1 MKKYLSI
8 ILSLLFLLTPSHIDA
23 RRRKH
28 YYAPKKKNYYVPKK
42 KQRRSVEVSSCGIEE
57 GVFGIDVSHYQ
68 GRIDWGRVASYTDK
82 KLQFAYIKATEGS
95 TILDD
100 CYERNIVEAKEK
112 GLLVGSYHYFTTRTS
127 AEDQIENFKRALG
140 RFNQDLIPVVDIEEC
155 EHWTP
160 DVFHKHFQVFL
171 NELEAF
177 CGKRPII
184 YTMSFFYNLYLA
196 DKYKDYKIF
205 VAQYSGDRQPVL
217 RDGNNWEIWQFSHT
231 GRVDGIR
238 GNVDLNILNPDFKIE
253 EILLTNKK
261 SVEPEKP
268 LVQEQ
273 TPHPSPTPQ

>member
-1 MKKYLSI
+1 
-8 ILSLLFLLTPSHIDA
+8 
-23 RRRKH
+23 
-28 YYAPKKKNYYVPKK
+28 
-42 KQRRSVEVSSCGIEE
+42 
-57 GVFGIDVSHYQ
+57 
-68 GRIDWGRVASYTDK
+68 
-82 KLQFAYIKATEGS
+82 
-95 TILDD
+95 
-100 CYERNIVEAKEK
+100 
-112 GLLVGSYHYFTTRTS
+112 
-127 AEDQIENFKRALG
+127 
-140 RFNQDLIPVVDIEEC
+140 
-155 EHWTP
+155 
-160 DVFHKHFQVFL
+160 
-171 NELEAF
+171 
-177 CGKRPII
+177 
-184 YTMSFFYNLYLA
+184 MSFFYNLYLA